1 MRLLEKG
8 QIESVVFNLCER
20 NSQSL
25 SSDVKAYYEKYLK
38 DNPKNPGIIKLILDN
53 NRIAQSEKRPLCQD
67 TGVVCVFADI
77 GTGVILSGV
86 DIENEINEG
95 VRRAGEKGILR
106 KSMVSDFL
114 TGNNSLI
121 RSSPA
126 SVYVSLVEGD
136 NISLTVLLKGGGSE
150 NSGRSKMFL
159 PDASENDM
167 YEFVEETVRKHGLNA
182 CPPLIIGIGTGGTA
196 DRASFLSLK
205 SLLRDLGTRNPDP
218 GMADI
223 EMKWLEKINSIGIGP
238 AGFGGRPTALDLFI
252 ETFPRHISTYPVSV
266 SFLCCAAR
274 KARAVI

>member
-1 MRLLEKG
+1 M
-8 QIESVVFNLCER
+8 IEAIVFDLCEKAAT
-20 NSQSL
+20 SL
-25 SSDVKAYYEKYLK
+25 SPDVHHYYSEYLR
-38 DNPKNPGIIKLILDN
+38 KNDPGEISGMIKLILDN
-53 NRIAQSEKRPLCQD
+53 AETAEKEKRPLCQD

-86 DIENEINEG
+86 IVENEINEG
-95 VRRAGEKGILR
+95 VRRAGENGILR

-126 SVYVSLVEGD
+126 SVYISFVEGES
-136 NISLTVLLKGGGSE
+136 IRLTVLLKGGGSE

-159 PDASENDM
+159 PSAREKDV
-167 YEFVEETVRKHGLNA
+167 YEFVEETVREHGLNS
-182 CPPLIIGIGTGGTA
+182 CPPLIIGIGAGGTT
-196 DRASFLSLK
+196 DRASFLSMK

-223 EMKWLEKINSIGIGP
+223 EMKWLERINSLGIGP

-252 ETFPRHISTYPVSV
+252 ETFPRHISTFPVSV